1 MNDPQTRKP
10 QEISRRE
17 RWNISRMAIAFPR
30 LTVAFWIAV
39 SVAGVFAFRSLKY
52 SLLPDITFPVVIV
65 NAGAPLQTAEEM
77 EERIVR
83 PIEAR
88 LKSLEGLDDIRAS
101 IYPGQTA
108 ITVSFRVGT
117 RLDFAALA
125 VERAVKELAL
135 PEMSALKVIPLNLN
149 QTSVVTFAID
159 GTGKSLAELTVLSRE
174 RIVPAMEKVPGVLEA
189 QLLGEP
195 PGKPVAGHAP
205 SVVRLNGGQVLALEI
220 IKRSDANTLEVVR
233 AARAEVE
240 RLQVAIP
247 GVRLTVARTQ
257 ADFIR
262 EASHSTVE
270 ALLIA
275 VALSVLVIFPFLWS
289 WPATLISALAIPTS
303 LLGTAIVMALCGFE
317 LDTISLLA
325 LALVIGIIIDDAIVD
340 VENIARH
347 LEEGG
352 ESPRHAAL
360 SATMEIGLTVAAA
373 TFTIVAVFLPVA
385 LMHGTVG
392 QFFKPF
398 GVTVSAAVLISL
410 LVARTLSP
418 LLAVYWLKPVPAHG
432 AGAVWKA
439 FVRWYRGALEWSLH
453 HRWIVLGLA
462 AAAFAGGIAL
472 VPLIPKGLIP
482 RLDRG
487 EFNINFAVAM
497 AGGASDSMA
506 PALEAAKKLE
516 DFVRAYP
523 QVDAVFT
530 IVGTRQGE
538 PNKGAMHV
546 RLRAGRTLHTA
557 AIEDQ
562 LRRSLPKLDGVTT
575 SVEDIPF
582 VDAGEQKTFEV
593 ALVGDDLAALDRAA
607 AELADRLKKLPGF
620 ADVSTTAGDTQD
632 ARRIEHRDSQRAASV
647 QANLSDGF
655 SLGDATQQVAA
666 AARETLPAGV
676 TLQLGGD
683 SSRVVEVFTSFGITL
698 GLSVVCILLVLVL
711 LFHNWVDPLV
721 ILFSLPLAVVGAVV
735 ALLVVRSEFGMI
747 SLIGVVFL
755 FGLVNKNAILLVDYI
770 NQLRASGL
778 GLTEAILRAGP
789 VRLRPILMTTLATI
803 LGMMP
808 IALGLGVG
816 SELRAPMAVSI
827 IGGLVTST
835 LLSLI
840 VVPVVYAL
848 LDGWRR
854 GKT

>member
-1 MNDPQTRKP
+1 
-10 QEISRRE
+10 
-17 RWNISRMAIAFPR
+17 MAIAFPR

-83 PIEAR
+83 PIESR
-88 LKSLEGLDDIRAS
+88 LKSLEGLDEIRAS

-159 GTGKSLAELTVLSRE
+159 GKEKSLAELTVLSRE

-195 PGKPVAGHAP
+195 PVKPVAGHAP
-205 SVVRLNGGQVLALEI
+205 SVVRFNGTQVLALEI
-220 IKRSDANTLEVVR
+220 VKRSDANTLEVVR
-233 AARAEVE
+233 AVRAEVE

-432 AGAVWKA
+432 AGAVWRA
-439 FVRWYRGALEWSLH
+439 FVRWYRGGLEWSLH
-453 HRWIVLGLA
+453 HPRIVLGLA
-462 AAAFAGGIAL
+462 AVSFAGGVAL

-487 EFNINFAVAM
+487 EFKINFAVALPATQADPRTATAGAAFDPM
-497 AGGASDSMA
+497 AT
-506 PALEAAKKLE
+506 ALEAAKKLE

-523 QVDAVFT
+523 QVEAVFT

-546 RLRAGRTLHTA
+546 RLHAGRTLHTA

-593 ALVGDDLAALDRAA
+593 ALVGPDLAALEHAA
-607 AELADRLKKLPGF
+607 TELADRLKKLPGF
-620 ADVSTTAGDTQD
+620 ADVSTTAGNTQGT
-632 ARRIEHRDSQRAASV
+632 RRIEHRSSQRSASV
-647 QANLSDGF
+647 QANLSDGY
-655 SLGDATQQVAA
+655 SLGDATQQAA
-666 AARETLPAGV
+666 VTAREILPAGV

-735 ALLVVRSEFGMI
+735 ALMVVRSEFGMI

-778 GLTEAILRAGP
+778 GLAEAILRAGP

-840 VVPVVYAL
+840 VVPVVYTL

-854 GKT
+854 KIRTGV